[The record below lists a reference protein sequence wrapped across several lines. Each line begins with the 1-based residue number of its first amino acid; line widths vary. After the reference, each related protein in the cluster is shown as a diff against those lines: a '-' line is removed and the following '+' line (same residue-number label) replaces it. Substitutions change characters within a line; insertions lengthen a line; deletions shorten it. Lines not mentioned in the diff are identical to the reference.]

1 MLMLSQILQVP
12 YKVMP
17 KRMEDVGAFYGNTDL
32 AAKELGWT
40 ATMGLDEMC
49 K

>member
-1 MLMLSQILQVP
+1 
-12 YKVMP
+12 MP
-17 KRMEDVGAFYGNTDL
+17 KRMEDVGAFYGNTEL
-32 AAKELGWT
+32 AAKELEWT